1 MNLLFVSATAQEINP
16 FINHFNFDPF
26 AVNNFCGKESLE
38 ISFLNTGPGLLAT
51 AVTLSHHLTKHKYN
65 LVINAGIAGAF
76 NHDVSK
82 GTVFNVYRDTIA
94 DLGAEHS
101 DGSFQNIFEIGL
113 TDLNEFPYR
122 DGWLYPVSQSSMV
135 VLPSASAVTVN
146 KVTGSQ
152 SSIQQIYEKYQPDL
166 ESMEGAAV
174 FYTCNIMNTPSI
186 QIRSVSNHIEPR
198 NKANWNIP
206 LAIKALN
213 DYLIEFIQS
222 IKKDEN

>member
-16 FINHFNFDPF
+16 FINHFNFDPSE
-26 AVNNFCGKESLE
+26 VNTLEGKESCE

-51 AVTLSHHLTKHKYN
+51 AVNLAHHLTIHKYD
-65 LVINAGIAGAF
+65 LVVNAGISGAF
-76 NHDVSK
+76 KHDVPK

-94 DLGAEHS
+94 DLGAEHA
-101 DGSFQNIFEIGL
+101 DGNFQNIFEIGL

-122 DGWLYPVSQSSMV
+122 GGWLYPIACPIIIGLPLASS
-135 VLPSASAVTVN
+135 VTVN

-152 SSIQQIYEKYQPDL
+152 TSIHQIYEKYQPDL

-174 FYTCNIMNTPSI
+174 FYTCNMMNTPSF
-186 QIRSVSNHIEPR
+186 QIRSVSNYIEPR

-222 IKKDEN
+222 IKKDDN